1 MPTLVDYITE
11 NKNKSFKD
19 LPINELDIVAINEI
33 GYLSFDDVVKETIT
47 SQSDVYLSELT
58 VDDEKDLL
66 NSVYNFLIT
75 KERLNLFH
83 AIRQSK
89 RFKEL
94 ALSHYINEID
104 VEFERQFAGM
114 VFKIKSLNH
123 VQVVFRGTDDSLI
136 GWKEDFKLTYMREI
150 PAHRA
155 AISFIKNYL
164 DENPE
169 DQIIVSG
176 HSKGGTLALYGTSFI
191 TPSYQKAIKKVYLLD
206 SPGLSEDLLERP
218 GYQSIRKKLIVIRP
232 QESVVGV
239 MLYCDVPPKIVK
251 SGAFGVLQ
259 HKTSSWQVDAKGKFV
274 TVPHPSSLSRNLEL
288 TFKEWNRQLSK
299 QELKMVCDLFFDALI
314 SNGITSLHA
323 FTFDEKAFVN
333 FYQVLSSLRS
343 IDQAH
348 KAVMI
353 KSMRQLIHDY
363 TGIRKREVSE
373 KIQGRIGAILKKR
386 A

>member
-1 MPTLVDYITE
+1 MPTLVDYIKE

-66 NSVYNFLIT
+66 NSVYNYLIT

-191 TPSYQKAIKKVYLLD
+191 TPSYQEAIKKVYLLD
-206 SPGLSEDLLERP
+206 SPGLSEDLLERL

-251 SGAFGVLQ
+251 SSAFGVLQ

-314 SNGITSLHA
+314 SSGITSLHA

>member
-66 NSVYNFLIT
+66 NSVYNYLIT
-75 KERLNLFH
+75 KERMNLFH

-89 RFKEL
+89 RFKDL

-155 AISFIKNYL
+155 AIAFIKNYL

-191 TPSYQKAIKKVYLLD
+191 TPSYQEAIKKVYLLD
-206 SPGLSEDLLERP
+206 SPGLSEDLLDLP

-251 SGAFGVLQ
+251 SCAFGVLQ

-314 SNGITSLHA
+314 SSGITSLHA

-363 TGIRKREVSE
+363 TGIRKREVSK

>member
-66 NSVYNFLIT
+66 NSVYNYLIT

-155 AISFIKNYL
+155 AISFIK
-164 DENPE
+164 
-169 DQIIVSG
+169 
-176 HSKGGTLALYGTSFI
+176 I
-191 TPSYQKAIKKVYLLD
+191 T
-206 SPGLSEDLLERP
+206 
-218 GYQSIRKKLIVIRP
+218 
-232 QESVVGV
+232 
-239 MLYCDVPPKIVK
+239 
-251 SGAFGVLQ
+251 
-259 HKTSSWQVDAKGKFV
+259 
-274 TVPHPSSLSRNLEL
+274 
-288 TFKEWNRQLSK
+288 
-299 QELKMVCDLFFDALI
+299 
-314 SNGITSLHA
+314 
-323 FTFDEKAFVN
+323 
-333 FYQVLSSLRS
+333 
-343 IDQAH
+343 
-348 KAVMI
+348 
-353 KSMRQLIHDY
+353 
-363 TGIRKREVSE
+363 
-373 KIQGRIGAILKKR
+373 
-386 A
+386 

>member
-1 MPTLVDYITE
+1 MPALVDYITA
-11 NKNKSFKD
+11 NKNKSFKE
-19 LPINELDIVAINEI
+19 LPLNELDMVAINEI

-47 SQSDVYLSELT
+47 SQSKLYLSELT
-58 VDDEKDLL
+58 VDDEKALL
-66 NSVYNFLIT
+66 NSVYNYLIT
-75 KERLNLFH
+75 KERLELFH

-94 ALSHYINEID
+94 ALSHYINEVD
-104 VEFERQFAGM
+104 VEFERQFAAM
-114 VFKIKSLNH
+114 VFKIDSLNH
-123 VQVVFRGTDDSLI
+123 VQLVFRGTDDSLI

-155 AISFIKNYL
+155 AIAFLKAYL

-176 HSKGGTLALYGTSFI
+176 HSKGGTLALYGSSFI
-191 TPSYQKAIKKVYLLD
+191 APSYQESIKKVYLLD
-206 SPGLSEDLLERP
+206 SPGLSKDLLDRQ

-239 MLYCDVPPKIVK
+239 MLYCDVAPKIVK
-251 SGAFGVLQ
+251 SSAFGVLQ
-259 HKTSSWQVDAKGKFV
+259 HKTSSWQVDLKGQFI

-288 TFKEWNRQLSK
+288 TFKEWNNQLSK

-314 SNGITSLHA
+314 SSGITSLNV

-333 FYQVLSSLRS
+333 FFQVLSSLRS
-343 IDQAH
+343 IDQSH
-348 KAVMI
+348 KAIMI

-373 KIQGRIGAILKKR
+373 KIQGRIGSILKKR